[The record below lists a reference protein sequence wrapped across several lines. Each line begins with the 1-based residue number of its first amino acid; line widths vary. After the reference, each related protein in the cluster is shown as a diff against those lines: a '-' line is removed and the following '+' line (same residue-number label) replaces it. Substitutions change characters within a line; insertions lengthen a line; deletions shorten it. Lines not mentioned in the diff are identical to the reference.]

1 MKYLVFNL
9 KTNKV
14 VFEGSEFECE
24 EYMDKMEETGFEG
37 YYVPSMKD
45 LQVGESIEVEVSGTD
60 LGYTTIQGIE
70 YFVMGSEDL
79 EEVPEETNTLDTYY
93 VSKDMEQVYIVA
105 SESEFP
111 QAIITRIK

>member
-24 EYMDKMEETGFEG
+24 EYMDKLEGTGFEG

-60 LGYTTIQGIE
+60 IGYATIQGTE
-70 YFVMGSEDL
+70 YFVMGSDD
-79 EEVPEETNTLDTYY
+79 VAVEETNSLDTYY
-93 VSKDMEQVYIVA
+93 VSKDMKQVYIVA